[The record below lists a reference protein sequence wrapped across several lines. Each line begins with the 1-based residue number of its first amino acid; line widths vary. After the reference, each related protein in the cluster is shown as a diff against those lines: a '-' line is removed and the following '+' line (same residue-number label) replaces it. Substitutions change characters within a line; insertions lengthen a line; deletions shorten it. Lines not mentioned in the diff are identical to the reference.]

1 MCDHIPFFH
10 RLEVVFIGFRNY
22 TKTTFGGRHRIKV
35 MMGDLLLTSG
45 LSSTRLKNS
54 INFLVIF
61 ASGVVV
67 RIPNYGVFASLFS
80 LRNIIVDLV
89 DFN

>member
-1 MCDHIPFFH
+1 MTSCFFYS
-10 RLEVVFIGFRNY
+10 LEVVFIGFRNY

-67 RIPNYGVFASLFS
+67 SISDGGGFAILITLRGIIASL
-80 LRNIIVDLV
+80 IDL
-89 DFN
+89 N

>member
-1 MCDHIPFFH
+1 MFFFYS
-10 RLEVVFIGFRNY
+10 LEVVFIGFRNY

-67 RIPNYGVFASLFS
+67 SISDGGGFAILITLRGIIASL
-80 LRNIIVDLV
+80 IDL
-89 DFN
+89 N

>member
-1 MCDHIPFFH
+1 M
-10 RLEVVFIGFRNY
+10 VFIGFRNY

-67 RIPNYGVFASLFS
+67 SISDGGGFAILITLRGIIASL
-80 LRNIIVDLV
+80 IDL
-89 DFN
+89 N